1 MLCQNCGGQIADEA
15 KFCPLCGK
23 PISNEAE
30 SITKDLLSGIDIK
43 NNLTDLKNNLQE
55 IELTDVWEFL
65 ILGVLKIPG
74 IRVDRSKFLKEKL
87 SKYSK
92 QEQLNQ
98 IIHGKPSDCLKPRLI
113 VKVAKEC
120 IEARQKTVN
129 SWLTAVAN
137 IAIDQT
143 PMGNVLTVLKMFKID
158 FSPSDFGTYY
168 FHLIKLI
175 QELAYL
181 YGFQEFFDENGK
193 PLNGT
198 VEVLTT
204 FIAATTDCESA
215 KSKILPYVSQTV
227 LKQGIS
233 ENVESS
239 VDIKLENNT
248 LKSILPSMLLIN
260 KKSFKD
266 NAEIISSLFQ
276 LAVFNEIIKVKK
288 RGCGMWLG
296 LMLLAYLCLMIFLRL
311 LNVYY
316 GI

>member
-1 MLCQNCGGQIADEA
+1 MHCQNCGGQIADEA

-23 PISNEAE
+23 PISNESG
-30 SITKDLLSGIDIK
+30 SITKDLLSGVDIK
-43 NNLTDLKNNLQE
+43 NNLTDLKNNLQK

-65 ILGVLKIPG
+65 ILGVLKMPG
-74 IRVDRSKFLKEKL
+74 IRVDRVKFLQKKF

-92 QEQLNQ
+92 KGQLEQ

-120 IEARQKTVN
+120 IETRHKTVN
-129 SWLTAVAN
+129 SWLTVVAN

-143 PMGNVLTVLKMFKID
+143 PMGNVLSVLKMLRID

-168 FHLIKLI
+168 FHLIKLV

-181 YGFQEFFDENGK
+181 YGFQELFDENGK

-198 VEVLTT
+198 VEMLTT

-233 ENVESS
+233 ENAESS

-248 LKSILPSMLLIN
+248 LKSILPSMLLVS

-266 NAEIISSLFQ
+266 NAEIMSSLFQ
-276 LAVFNEIIKVKK
+276 LAIFNEIIKVKK
-288 RGCGMWLG
+288 SGCGTWLG
-296 LMLLAYLCLMIFLRL
+296 LMFLAYLALTIFLYL
-311 LNVYY
+311 YF
-316 GI
+316 